1 VMAMFGEAVR
11 QGLRDVPR
19 SKNSHFHDFAS
30 FRRVN
35 PSGIPQMGPIR
46 AQFWLPSV
54 PLASWTLRNWR
65 KTDRASW
72 YRRSEDVMILP
83 IIIAELEPS
92 NIDWS
97 VFVVY
102 LAET

>member
-1 VMAMFGEAVR
+1 MAMFGEAVR

-72 YRRSEDVMILP
+72 YRPHPALKNGDLSVIWTHVPRESVP
-83 IIIAELEPS
+83 NPRQS
-92 NIDWS
+92 NA
-97 VFVVY
+97 
-102 LAET
+102 LRG